1 MKFDVRS
8 TEGDFMKPADR
19 DQDGDATDGNSR
31 RSFLLSSTG
40 LLSSVWIASQWP
52 AIAAA
57 AHHAESA
64 SVLPE
69 PRFEFFDAVAAADV
83 EAIAAQIVPS
93 GATPGAREA
102 HAVYFID
109 RALGTFFARMSGE
122 FRTGLAEF
130 QSAYRAANPAA
141 ASFAQA
147 GPDAQIA
154 HLRTVDRTPFF
165 ETMRTLTLLGMF
177 SSPQYGGNY
186 GGSGWKMMG
195 FADQHAFAPPF
206 GYYDRE
212 YTGFV
217 PYSGSPTEKRS

>member
-1 MKFDVRS
+1 
-8 TEGDFMKPADR
+8 MKPT
-19 DQDGDATDGNSR
+19 DGDQDGNSR
-31 RSFLLSSTG
+31 RSFLLSSGG

-52 AIAAA
+52 AITAA

-64 SVLPE
+64 SVLAE
-69 PRFEFFDAVAAADV
+69 PRFEFFDAAAAADV

-93 GATPGAREA
+93 GTTPGAREA

-130 QSAYRAANPAA
+130 QSAYRAANPAS

>member
-1 MKFDVRS
+1 
-8 TEGDFMKPADR
+8 
-19 DQDGDATDGNSR
+19 
-31 RSFLLSSTG
+31 
-40 LLSSVWIASQWP
+40 
-52 AIAAA
+52 
-57 AHHAESA
+57 
-64 SVLPE
+64 
-69 PRFEFFDAVAAADV
+69 
-83 EAIAAQIVPS
+83 
-93 GATPGAREA
+93 
-102 HAVYFID
+102 VYFID

-130 QSAYRAANPAA
+130 QSAYRAANPAS

-177 SSPQYGGNY
+177 SSPQYGGNH